1 MSTIQAHAALRCSGR
16 AAPTAR
22 QYAAAAL
29 LFASALGLLWPQQ
42 ASACGGCFSPPGPN
56 LVVQDAERILFQ
68 RDAKTGRTIVTV
80 EVRYSGPASDFA
92 WVLPLPSEPKV
103 GVSTAYIF
111 DRLDQATSP
120 RFTTSRGESGEGCDF
135 ASSQSTGGGGACGGS
150 AFEDS
155 AARGG
160 SATNGVPP
168 SFERRP
174 GVKVL
179 EVGQAGPYDYAILEG
194 DTADALLTWLN
205 KNKFETPDKALPVL
219 DAHVKKG
226 DVFVAFRL
234 SSGADV
240 AQIRPVVLDM
250 QGAEACVPLRL
261 TSIAAAADMAV
272 VVYTLGPGRAVP
284 KNHLHVV
291 PNPLRLRWDGGVENY
306 TQVLASA
313 IDEAAGRA
321 FATEYARQAKSVLI
335 GEPQTLFAAD
345 RTALYARALTR
356 SDGQQLG
363 EDTPNGQG
371 VEASVWRAG
380 ALFKRAQLDL
390 SGLATAKT
398 KGDVVSWLRTSG
410 FPVVD
415 ESAAI
420 LEAHLGLAK
429 ANNSTNPKAFWIGI
443 RANEQAPIGAAA
455 ADPIH
460 AESLATELK
469 VGIVEP
475 IFLVDDAM
483 ATAGT
488 WLTRLHMRISP
499 IEMDRDPMFGFHQK
513 AAEVTMDW
521 QATFHEVCL
530 RDRSSIDSTRM
541 VLSNTP
547 RDGSWLLDGA
557 KIDFNRNVTEQ
568 VSTSL
573 SVPTTDDAR
582 WREAPTAADVA
593 LLEESGPPL
602 PIAKAQIALVDSA
615 IAGALPGQTSLPA
628 SVVLVAATPFKAPAN
643 DASVALQA
651 ASKASTPDDGCGQGS
666 GARRSMATVAP
677 LALAAILLFALRRR
691 QNSLAASCQDR

>member
-1 MSTIQAHAALRCSGR
+1 MFTAKAQ
-16 AAPTAR
+16 AAPRGTRRSLLPA
-22 QYAAAAL
+22 QPIGVAAL
-29 LFASALGLLWPQQ
+29 LAASALVLWPQQ

-68 RDAKTGRTIVTV
+68 RDAKTGRTVVTV

-92 WVLPLPSEPKV
+92 WVLPLPSKPKV

-120 RFTTSRGESGEGCDF
+120 RFTTTRGTSGEGCDF
-135 ASSQSTGGGGACGGS
+135 AAAQPTGGVGGCGGGFAEATS
-150 AFEDS
+150 
-155 AARGG
+155 ARGG
-160 SATNGVPP
+160 DFASGQAPN
-168 SFERRP
+168 FERRP
-174 GVKVL
+174 GVKLL
-179 EVGQAGPYDYAILEG
+179 EAGQAGPYDYAILEG
-194 DTADALLTWLN
+194 DTADALLAWLN
-205 KNKFETPDKALPVL
+205 KNKFATPDKALPVL

-234 SSGADV
+234 SSGSDV

-261 TSIAAAADMAV
+261 TAIAAADDMAV

-306 TQVLASA
+306 PQVLASA

-321 FATEYARQAKSVLI
+321 FATEFARQAKSVSI
-335 GEPQTLFAAD
+335 AEPQTLFAAD
-345 RTALYARALTR
+345 RTALYARAVTR
-356 SDGQQLG
+356 VDGQQVG
-363 EDTPNGQG
+363 EDAPNGQG
-371 VEASVWRAG
+371 RDKSAWLPG
-380 ALFKRAQLDL
+380 APFNRAQLDL

-398 KGDVVSWLRTSG
+398 KGDVVTWLRKSG

-415 ESAAI
+415 ETAVI
-420 LEAHLGLAK
+420 FEAHTGLAK
-429 ANNSTNPKAFWIGI
+429 ANGSSNPKKFWIEV
-443 RANEQAPIGAAA
+443 RAIETMPLGSAAN
-455 ADPIH
+455 DPVD
-460 AESLATELK
+460 AESLSTDLK

-483 ATAGT
+483 DTAGT

-499 IEMDRDPMFGFHQK
+499 TEMDRDPMFGFHDK
-513 AAEVTMDW
+513 ATEVTMDW

-530 RDRSSIDSTRM
+530 RDRQNIDSARM

-557 KIDFNRNVTEQ
+557 RMDFNRNINEQ
-568 VSTSL
+568 VSTAL
-573 SVPTTDDAR
+573 TVATTDDVR

-593 LLEESGPPL
+593 LLEEIGPPK
-602 PIAKAQIALVDSA
+602 PIAKSQIALVDSA

-643 DASVALQA
+643 DASVTLKA
-651 ASKASTPDDGCGQGS
+651 ASEAATPDDGCGQSS
-666 GARRSMATVAP
+666 GARRSLATVAP
-677 LALAAILLFALRRR
+677 LALAALLLWVARRR
-691 QNSLAASCQDR
+691 QNSLADGGRAR